1 MLALIYQHHGSP
13 GPWAIR
19 RPFVPSVCFAIETS
33 QNAIERGFSWA
44 ALEALEKVFQD
55 GWRIWRI

>member
-1 MLALIYQHHGSP
+1 
-13 GPWAIR
+13 
-19 RPFVPSVCFAIETS
+19 VPSVCFAIETS